1 MTTAFFT
8 RPTHRRLPAIVIAMF
23 ALIGGGASAQA
34 PTRAAPGTSAAC
46 EQWAVFSTAG
56 NASGRIEVCSSVLKD
71 MPRLREQIAL
81 LNQRA
86 ANDADARR
94 DLQRFAESLNQ
105 LARQLKEQ
113 DTKGMLESLVAK
125 LEQSRK
131 ASDDEVMDELGRLR
145 LGMANLQRTLQAM
158 GMNEQTKRRA
168 ELAMGGEVGASIA
181 NLDFEG
187 ARGILT
193 RLVSIESKLD
203 VLIEPVEARVLIAS
217 DRRRATQQMERF
229 ELAGARERCKAVYQE
244 LVPVLE
250 ASAQA
255 EQNGQF
261 LTARNLLMTVFSR
274 AAQATAE
281 LQSLDRLKAGEAAKR
296 LSDEDNFAR
305 RLAESQ
311 RQLERR
317 ERILASQEEYTVQF
331 REQRLASIKD
341 QEQVHRGNE
350 AVSRRLVVE
359 AKDRL
364 AQVLPAL
371 REAEALAQATDA
383 QRAQRKIEI
392 DRASDRIAY
401 AQRQVAEAEER
412 VVKERADHDR
422 WEREKREGL
431 AEYLA
436 QRTVDSKPLKAARD
450 YLAAAIAKAT
460 TDGQQDPAKAA
471 DDLRLAESEASDIS
485 NGQKPMPRPRRAKT
499 PPFVL
504 PNPMCA

>member
-1 MTTAFFT
+1 MTTAFFSSA
-8 RPTHRRLPAIVIAMF
+8 THRRILAIAIATL
-23 ALIGGGASAQA
+23 ALIGSGASAQV
-34 PTRAAPGTSAAC
+34 PTRAEPGTSAAC

-86 ANDADARR
+86 ASDADARR

-105 LARQLKEQ
+105 MARQLKEQ

-158 GMNEQTKRRA
+158 GTNEQTKRRA
-168 ELAMGGEVGASIA
+168 ELAMSGEVGASVA
-181 NLDFEG
+181 HLDFEG

-203 VLIEPVEARVLIAS
+203 VLIEPAEAHVLIAF
-217 DRRRATQQMERF
+217 DRRRAAQQMERF
-229 ELAGARERCKAVYQE
+229 ELAGARERCKVVYQE
-244 LVPVLE
+244 LLPVLE

-261 LTARNLLMTVFSR
+261 LAARNLLVAVFSR

-281 LQSLDRLKAGEAAKR
+281 LQSLDRLKAAEAAQR
-296 LSDEDNFAR
+296 LRDEDNFAR

-311 RQLERR
+311 RNLAWR
-317 ERILASQEEYTVQF
+317 ESSLASEDASVVQF
-331 REQRLASIKD
+331 REQRLESIRN
-341 QEQVHRGNE
+341 QEQIHRRNS
-350 AVSRRLVVE
+350 AVSRQLVVE

-364 AQVLPAL
+364 AQVRTEL
-371 REAEALAQATDA
+371 REAEAPAQATDA

-392 DRASDRIAY
+392 DRVSDRVAY
-401 AQRQVAEAEER
+401 AERQVAEAEAR
-412 VVKERADHDR
+412 VVKEGADHDR
-422 WEREKREGL
+422 WEREQREGL

-436 QRTVDSKPLKAARD
+436 RQAVHSKPLKAARD
-450 YLAAAIAKAT
+450 YLAAAIAKAAV
-460 TDGQQDPAKAA
+460 DGQQDPAKAA
-471 DDLRLAESEASDIS
+471 EDLRLAESEAGDIS
-485 NGQKPMPRPRRAKT
+485 RGQTPLPRPHRAKAS
-499 PPFVL
+499 PLVM
-504 PNPMCA
+504 PNPMCV